1 MSSQAI
7 SPSGDRSAMRKHWL
21 QKIVILVGLEPTI
34 PGSLGRCLIHWA
46 TGPLA
51 DLYETRCHDDDTAQL
66 NNDDVT
72 AQLRAGCPQL
82 PTEFHKTSIPP
93 STWWLPARWTVR
105 WWGSGH
111 RPMFYPLGYRPRAE
125 FHKISTP
132 PTMNASPAQQ
142 WWCHRPLACTNFG
155 QRHDFKRLQL
165 LRRSVWGWWE
175 VDGWANRWIKNEA
188 REIRTPNLLI
198 WSQTRCR
205 CAIAPCCES
214 PNTAIPPNPHH
225 PSHFLE
231 NHILKWKFWGASKR
245 KENSKQRILRRDG
258 CQVAFLLSDCEEP
271 AHQMDPRA

>member
-7 SPSGDRSAMRKHWL
+7 SPFGDRSAMRKHWL

-132 PTMNASPAQQ
+132 PHEREPSSTMMMLPPTCLHKLRSAAWLQKASVAASISLGVMGSGWMSQQ
-142 WWCHRPLACTNFG
+142 MDKKWG
-155 QRHDFKRLQL
+155 QRDSNSQPSDLESDALPLRHSPL
-165 LRRSVWGWWE
+165 LWVAKHCYTS
-175 VDGWANRWIKNEA
+175 KP
-188 REIRTPNLLI
+188 T
-198 WSQTRCR
+198 
-205 CAIAPCCES
+205 S
-214 PNTAIPPNPHH
+214 PISLPRK
-225 PSHFLE
+225 SHT
-231 NHILKWKFWGASKR
+231 
-245 KENSKQRILRRDG
+245 
-258 CQVAFLLSDCEEP
+258 
-271 AHQMDPRA
+271 